1 MGVRK
6 DRQKVW
12 DKWGIVRNAKK
23 GMWEEVLD
31 AGKRGLASED
41 EVRWEVERGGESE
54 DRLRAWRE
62 RKGEAFVKR
71 KGYRA
76 RGAR

>member
-1 MGVRK
+1 M
-6 DRQKVW
+6 W
-12 DKWGIVRNAKK
+12 DKWGIVRDAKK

-62 RKGEAFVKR
+62 RKMKAFVKR